1 MALPVDQF
9 KRPPPPERPFVNDH
23 RIRLRGGW
31 ECQSAGPA
39 QEGDRITLPVRWGA
53 SHPARLRLSRRF
65 GRPPIDTTRQLLLLE
80 LDRARGIQSLLLN
93 GKALTAI
100 SPQKS
105 YYLIPL
111 AEIEERNL
119 LAIEVE
125 TGEAANDS
133 TDAEQDWGHFALV
146 IRSIDRSARD

>member
-1 MALPVDQF
+1 M
-9 KRPPPPERPFVNDH
+9 NDH

-31 ECQSAGPA
+31 ECQSAGPG
-39 QEGDRITLPVRWGA
+39 QEGDRITLPIRWGTNQ
-53 SHPARLRLSRRF
+53 RGRVRLSRRF
-65 GRPPIDTTRQLLLLE
+65 GRPPIDPTRQLLLLE

-119 LAIEVE
+119 LALEVE
-125 TGEAANDS
+125 TGEAANDGNH
-133 TDAEQDWGHFALV
+133 AEQDWGHFALV
-146 IRSIDRSARD
+146 IRSIDGNGGD